1 MTMRHKKDNF
11 FSIRLQN
18 DRLFKTAIKA
28 VTSGVHVL
36 VRLTLWYKC
45 SLNIQYNHHCFHARV
60 DQAADSGA
68 WQQERAHYT
77 LAKKTQ

>member
-28 VTSGVHVL
+28 VTSCTTDPVVQVQFEHTV
-36 VRLTLWYKC
+36 
-45 SLNIQYNHHCFHARV
+45 
-60 DQAADSGA
+60 
-68 WQQERAHYT
+68 
-77 LAKKTQ
+77 